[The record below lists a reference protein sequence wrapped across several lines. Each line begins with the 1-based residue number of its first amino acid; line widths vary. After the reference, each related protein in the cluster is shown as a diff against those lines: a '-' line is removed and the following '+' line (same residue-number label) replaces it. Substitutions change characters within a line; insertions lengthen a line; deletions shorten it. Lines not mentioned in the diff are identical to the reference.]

1 MVIHMMLILS
11 YFGRFLQYNRIKK
24 LPDDLFETT
33 ILLRWLLLN
42 HNLIEDF
49 NLNIFANLTNLQLLK
64 LDFNKLTL
72 RKMYFPELPALNEL

>member
-1 MVIHMMLILS
+1 MMLILS
-11 YFGRFLQYNRIKK
+11 YFGRFLRHNRIKK

-49 NLNIFANLTNLQLLK
+49 NLNIFANLTNLQLLR